1 MEISDIMTTI
11 ISGLALIISIISGIF
26 SYKQNYIIN
35 QYEFASKEK
44 TKEDVLQL
52 LAALQLIIDKAIY
65 NHLLEVNLTKEKEV
79 IKDFLLTDTWTTIR
93 YIRRDDEYIRMITV
107 RFLLLLSDENVVR
120 AGKMALYLEK
130 DISKICEYNLEDIL
144 KAKRELKQNLN
155 RFNLGNES
163 DFNKEWF
170 EKRFKDEDH
179 RDQEICNRLIYLK
192 NEKGIQDYNIDM
204 WIGLLKG
211 DGDMLKNALQNGANA
226 KADIV
231 ELLEKYK
238 DYK

>member
-79 IKDFLLTDTWTTIR
+79 IKDFLLTDTWVNPD
-93 YIRRDDEYIRMITV
+93 RDKKDMYGQEY
-107 RFLLLLSDENVVR
+107 RFSP
-120 AGKMALYLEK
+120 AFA
-130 DISKICEYNLEDIL
+130 C
-144 KAKRELKQNLN
+144 
-155 RFNLGNES
+155 
-163 DFNKEWF
+163 
-170 EKRFKDEDH
+170 
-179 RDQEICNRLIYLK
+179 
-192 NEKGIQDYNIDM
+192 IQ
-204 WIGLLKG
+204 
-211 DGDMLKNALQNGANA
+211 A
-226 KADIV
+226 V
-231 ELLEKYK
+231 C
-238 DYK
+238 

>member
-1 MEISDIMTTI
+1 
-11 ISGLALIISIISGIF
+11 
-26 SYKQNYIIN
+26 
-35 QYEFASKEK
+35 
-44 TKEDVLQL
+44 
-52 LAALQLIIDKAIY
+52 
-65 NHLLEVNLTKEKEV
+65 
-79 IKDFLLTDTWTTIR
+79 
-93 YIRRDDEYIRMITV
+93 
-107 RFLLLLSDENVVR
+107 
-120 AGKMALYLEK
+120 MALYLEK